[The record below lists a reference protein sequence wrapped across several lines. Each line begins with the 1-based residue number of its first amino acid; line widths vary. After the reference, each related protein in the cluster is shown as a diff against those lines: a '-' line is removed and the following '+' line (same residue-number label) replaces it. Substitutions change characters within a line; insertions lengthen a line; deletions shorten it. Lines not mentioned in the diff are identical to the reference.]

1 MAAAP
6 MEHLGRRTEQRMSM
20 SVAVHLSGHQQ
31 HPGVETAF
39 TENVSSRGA
48 RVISARRWQTED
60 RLNIAL
66 LPGDFRAHAR
76 VAYCHPLQDEGYAVG
91 LEFLEPVG
99 RWVLN
104 PASVPGNNLH
114 G

>member
-1 MAAAP
+1 MTAVP

-20 SVAVHLSGHQQ
+20 SVAVHLSGHHQN
-31 HPGVETAF
+31 PGVETAF

-66 LPGDFRAHAR
+66 LPGDFRANAR
-76 VAYCHPLQDEGYAVG
+76 VAYCHPMQDEGYAVG

>member
-1 MAAAP
+1 MN
-6 MEHLGRRTEQRMSM
+6 MSL
-20 SVAVHLSGHQQ
+20 AVHLSGHREL
-31 HPGVETAF
+31 PGVETAF

-48 RVISARRWQTED
+48 RVISARRWQPED

-76 VAYCHPLQDEGYAVG
+76 VAYCQPLPDEGYAVG

-104 PASVPGNNLH
+104 PASVPENNLQ

>member
-1 MAAAP
+1 MAAVQ

>member
-1 MAAAP
+1 MTAVP

-20 SVAVHLSGHQQ
+20 SVAVHLSGHHQN
-31 HPGVETAF
+31 PGVETAF